1 MKQIAFAAFLL
12 LGQFLQAQTFSIT
25 GKVVDDTNAPLPGA
39 TVSLQHP
46 WGEAVKNTVSG
57 ADGSFTLS
65 GVGKGGYAVVVN
77 MLSFKPLKKQVT
89 LTNASVQLGAL
100 QLEPDAVVLE
110 SVEIKTNVLPSQQKG
125 DTTEFNSGAFKVMKD
140 ANADELIEKIP
151 TVTVENGAIKA
162 QGENVTQV
170 LVDGKPF
177 FSNDPTAALKNLPAE
192 VIDKIQIFDQQ
203 SEQAQFT
210 GFQDGNTTK
219 TINIVTKTG
228 MRNGQFG
235 KVYGGYGYEDKYQ
248 LGGNINYFDGN
259 RRISVLG
266 MSNNINV
273 QNFAVDDIL
282 GAMGSSGGGGRRG
295 GGMPGGMGGMGGG
308 RPGGM
313 GGGAGDFLVR
323 PQGGIATTHALGV
336 NYTDMW
342 GKKVEVNA
350 NYFFNNSNS
359 DAESNTFRQFINNS
373 SEVTQFY
380 TEDNLSFTDNLNH
393 RLNARI
399 EIKLDSF
406 NSLLYR
412 PRLTIQQNDGTSFL
426 LGQTTLGNQ
435 LLSQTENDYTSNLDG
450 INFNNS
456 LLYRHRFAKK
466 GRTVS
471 LDLSSGYAPKN
482 GLSTLQSQDQYYSGP
497 VQSDSLDQR
506 STLDV
511 NSWNM
516 AGNLEYTEPLGEFG
530 QLLLNYRASYQ
541 QEASD
546 KLTYDFFEPDQGY
559 TQLNEPLSNVFS
571 NDYVTQQT
579 GAGYNFS
586 KGRDLNFNARLN
598 AQWAELNNDK
608 TFPQPAR
615 IDQTFFNLLPSAMLR
630 YNLDKQRSVRLFYR
644 SSTQLPSVDQL
655 QDVVNNA
662 NPLQL
667 RVGNPNLKQTFQQNL
682 FLRYQASN
690 TEKSTT
696 FFAMAGGGTT
706 NDYIANATYL
716 AGSDHP
722 IFQEYEV
729 QRGAQISRPVNLDGY
744 YNLRSFVSYGRPIKW
759 IKTNINVD
767 ISYNYSR
774 TPGLLNDA
782 LNYANNH
789 ATGVG
794 VTFASNINEKID
806 FNLSAR
812 PVWNKVNN
820 SLQSGSNSEFLNMSS
835 RFKFNWI
842 IFEGFV
848 LRSDLSHALYSGLSD
863 GFNQN
868 FWLWNLAIGKKI
880 FKNERGEIA
889 LAVND
894 LLKQNR
900 SIQRTITETYTE
912 DVQTNA
918 LQQFFMLSF
927 TYNLRNFN
935 TGKQATP
942 KMDEG
947 FGPMDRWR
955 G

>member
-1 MKQIAFAAFLL
+1 MKQLAFAAFLL

-151 TVTVENGAIKA
+151 TVTVENGTIKA

-282 GAMGSSGGGGRRG
+282 GAMGSGGGGGRRG
-295 GGMPGGMGGMGGG
+295 GGMPGGMPGG
-308 RPGGM
+308 RPGG
-313 GGGAGDFLVR
+313 GGTGDFLVR

-342 GKKVEVNA
+342 GKKVEVSA

-380 TEDNLSFTDNLNH
+380 SEDNLSFTENLNH

-482 GLSTLQSQDQYYSGP
+482 GLSALQSQDQYYSGP
-497 VQSDSLDQR
+497 IQSDSLDQR

-644 SSTQLPSVDQL
+644 SNTQLPSVDQL

-696 FFAMAGGGTT
+696 FFAMAGGGMT

-806 FNLSAR
+806 FTLSAR

-820 SLQSGSNSEFLNMSS
+820 SLQNGSNSEFLNMSS

-935 TGKQATP
+935 TGKKATP